1 MLASAE
7 LLSLDALPLLD
18 RRVRPLVLDVH
29 DHPVLQRRALGVAG
43 DAVTTASLERRY
55 AENVRRFELLVV
67 PSKSFGEIAGIDP
80 ARRLV
85 APNGT
90 DPRHVRPAPFPDRPV
105 VGLVSGAAP
114 GRGIEALIA
123 ATELVRRHMPE
134 VELRL
139 WLASEEHDPY
149 LARLRAATVDR
160 SWIRIQA
167 VPYEQLPAA
176 LAEATVLVVPHPP
189 GEYMDAALPVKLFDS
204 MAAGRPVVVTP
215 RREMAAIVAR
225 HRAGLVARGDDVEDL
240 AEAVLRLLGDQEL
253 SRRLGAAGRTAAESE
268 YDWRLIGQRLADE
281 VLRRAG

>member
-1 MLASAE
+1 M
-7 LLSLDALPLLD
+7 
-18 RRVRPLVLDVH
+18 
-29 DHPVLQRRALGVAG
+29 
-43 DAVTTASLERRY
+43 TTASLERRY

-67 PSKSFGEIAGIDP
+67 PSESFGEIAGIDP

-139 WLASEEHDPY
+139 WLASEDHDPY
-149 LARLRAATVDR
+149 LAGLRASTADR

-167 VPYEQLPAA
+167 VPYEHLPAA

-240 AEAVLRLLGDQEL
+240 ADAVLRLLGDQEL

-281 VLRRAG
+281 VLRRAS